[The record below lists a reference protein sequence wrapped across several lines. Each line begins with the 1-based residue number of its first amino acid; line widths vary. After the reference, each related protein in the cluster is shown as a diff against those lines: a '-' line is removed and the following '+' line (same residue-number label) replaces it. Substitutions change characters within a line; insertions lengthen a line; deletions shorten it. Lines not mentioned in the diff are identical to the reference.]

1 MNANQGLTSLVLALA
16 LAPAAIQAKPE
27 IYSSV
32 PMLGTEEVPPN
43 ASAGYGAITAVYDED
58 SNQLYYE
65 FEWQLGGEADAIA
78 VHFHGPA
85 NIGESAPPVIDLGPI
100 SGNSGKESGVVV
112 LTEAEELELEA
123 GLWYLNIHSDAFPGG
138 ELRGQMRDLS
148 PLDSAAFYDPT
159 RGRLKLDNVMVPGLG
174 IVEAELDLILNRFP
188 LSFELDRVEFELLDD
203 EDEDE
208 FEGPNDDS

>member
-1 MNANQGLTSLVLALA
+1 MNPALRFTPFLLALA
-16 LAPAAIQAKPE
+16 LAPAVSQAKPE
-27 IYSSV
+27 VYSSV

-43 ASAGYGAITAVYDED
+43 NSAGYGAITAIYDED

-65 FEWQLGGEADAIA
+65 FEWQLGGEADATA

-85 NIGESAPPVIDLGPI
+85 NFGVSAPPVIDLGPI

-112 LTEAEELELEA
+112 LTEAEELDLEA
-123 GLWYLNIHSDAFPGG
+123 GLWYLNIHSNAFPGG

-148 PLDSAAFYDPT
+148 PLDSAAFYDPV
-159 RGRLKLDNVMVPGLG
+159 RGRLKLDNVMVPTLG
-174 IVEAELDLILNRFP
+174 IVEAELDLILNSFP
-188 LSFELDRVEFELLDD
+188 LSFELDQVEFELL

-208 FEGPNDDS
+208 FEDPNDDS